1 MASTVLITGASQGIG
16 RAIASQFARH
26 GFNIVLA
33 ARQTDRLNQA
43 AAELR
48 ANHHSAIAIPTDVR
62 DPEQV
67 QNLVQKT
74 LDQFGTVDVLVNNA
88 GIYVSG
94 PVSQFSLDDWHQTID
109 TNLWGYIHTIHA
121 LLPHFEQRQAGTIVN
136 IGSIGGKVPLPYLV
150 PYTTTK
156 FAITG
161 LTQAL
166 RAELQH
172 KGIHVCGIYPNL
184 IKSSFLER
192 AIFRGNSPEDT
203 RDRRQQVEQTL
214 QMPLIETPE
223 KVAHAVWD
231 AVQHQRDD
239 VVVGSAKLS
248 AKSYQLFPKGL
259 RWMIHKVF
267 QNQD

>member
-16 RAIASQFARH
+16 RAIASEFARH

-33 ARQTDRLNQA
+33 ARSADRLNQA
-43 AAELR
+43 VAELQ
-48 ANHHSAIAIPTDVR
+48 ANHHSAIAVPTDVR

-88 GIYVSG
+88 GIYISG
-94 PVSQFSLDDWHQTID
+94 PARQFSLDDWHQAID
-109 TNLWGYIHTIHA
+109 TNLWGYIHMIHA
-121 LLPHFEQRQAGTIVN
+121 LLPHFEERQAGTIVN

-184 IKSSFLER
+184 IKSRFLER
-192 AIFRGNSPEDT
+192 AIFRGNSVDDAQ
-203 RDRRQQVEQTL
+203 DRRKQVEQTL
-214 QMPLIETPE
+214 QMPLIEKPE
-223 KVAHAVWD
+223 KVARAVWD
-231 AVQHQRDD
+231 AVEHQRDD

-248 AKSYQLFPKGL
+248 EKSYQILPKGL